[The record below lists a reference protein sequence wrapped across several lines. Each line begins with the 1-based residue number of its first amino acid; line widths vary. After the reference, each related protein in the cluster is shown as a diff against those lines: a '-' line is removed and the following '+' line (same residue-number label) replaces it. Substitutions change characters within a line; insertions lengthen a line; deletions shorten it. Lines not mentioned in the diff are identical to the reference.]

1 MSVKTSIAPRRLT
14 QGFFAFLLLSE
25 RLNVITAHLSC
36 FRYECIVHPDFY
48 QQLGTDIPA
57 AINAGVEIVTQIYG

>member
-36 FRYECIVHPDFY
+36 FR
-48 QQLGTDIPA
+48 
-57 AINAGVEIVTQIYG
+57 

>member
-36 FRYECIVHPDFY
+36 FRQVKCY
-48 QQLGTDIPA
+48 
-57 AINAGVEIVTQIYG
+57 NQITGKKKNPQCLQHQGFRRFGSHL